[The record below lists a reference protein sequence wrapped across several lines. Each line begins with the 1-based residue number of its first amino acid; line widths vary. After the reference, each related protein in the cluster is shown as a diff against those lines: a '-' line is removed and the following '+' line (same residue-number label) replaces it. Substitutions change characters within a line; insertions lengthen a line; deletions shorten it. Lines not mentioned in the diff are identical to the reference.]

1 MQIDP
6 TLVSRLRSSL
16 NEDEAIGL
24 LRRFIGTPSVTGAEA
39 TFAQVLAD
47 ELRSLGADQ
56 VTLVDFAPGRPNVRG
71 LLRGQQTGASP
82 CLLIIGHTDTVHV
95 RGWSEHWAGTE
106 RENPFSATIVD
117 GAVWGRGRVT

>member
-16 NEDEAIGL
+16 NEDAAIGL

-39 TFAQVLAD
+39 AFGQLLAD

-71 LLRGQQTGASP
+71 LLRGQQRGDRP
-82 CLLIIGHTDTVHV
+82 CPRNPEEGVQWNAHLF
-95 RGWSEHWAGTE
+95 
-106 RENPFSATIVD
+106 REAAPPSIQE
-117 GAVWGRGRVT
+117 

>member
-39 TFAQVLAD
+39 TFAQLLAD
-47 ELRSLGADQ
+47 ELRSLGADW

-71 LLRGQQTGASP
+71 LVRGQQTSAGP
-82 CLLIIGHTDTVHV
+82 CLLIIGHSRTVHV
-95 RGWSEHWAGTE
+95 RSSSERWA
-106 RENPFSATIVD
+106 
-117 GAVWGRGRVT
+117 